1 MRREGNGTLEIDGR
15 NLVRRASR
23 LIRRSVERSSK
34 LLRSA
39 STLLASLL
47 LLGILLAC
55 VHHHDSAEDGDR
67 CALCSLV
74 HVAVITPPRVDP
86 PRARFLESSTVP
98 LTPVLPVTSEERYTA
113 PPRAP
118 PLS

>member
-1 MRREGNGTLEIDGR
+1 MRTTILKRRGR
-15 NLVRRASR
+15 F
-23 LIRRSVERSSK
+23 
-34 LLRSA
+34 LRSA

-47 LLGILLAC
+47 LLGILVAC
-55 VHHHDSAEDGDR
+55 VHHHDSAEEGDQ

-86 PRARFLESSTVP
+86 PPTRFLESGPVT
-98 LTPVLPVTSEERYTA
+98 TAPVLPITSEERYTA